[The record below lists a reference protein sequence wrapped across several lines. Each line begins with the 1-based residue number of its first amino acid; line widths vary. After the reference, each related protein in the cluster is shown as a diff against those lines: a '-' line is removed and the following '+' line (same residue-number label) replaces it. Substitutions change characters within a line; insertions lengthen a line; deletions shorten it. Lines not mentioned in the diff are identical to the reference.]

1 MSLCQELIS
10 VDYIDDLGQKIIQ
23 RKDMFRF
30 NSDSISLGRFLNVK
44 KSDRVLDIGT
54 NNGVLL
60 MFAKNKGASQLVG
73 IDILDEALELATLN
87 CPDAVFINCS
97 INEYSDNK
105 KFDVIVS
112 NPPYYENSLKN
123 KSYFLEVA
131 RQQTYCPMDD
141 WIKGVNRNLM
151 PNGRFYA
158 LFPTRYLQQLMVCL
172 YQNNLAVSKFKLL
185 FDNRS
190 KKAKIFMFEAKRLP
204 FKHVLFEV

>member
-1 MSLCQELIS
+1 MSLFQEMINIDY
-10 VDYIDDLGQKIIQ
+10 VDNLGQKIIQ
-23 RKDMFRF
+23 RKDMFKF
-30 NSDSISLGRFLNVK
+30 NSDSISLGMFLKVK

-54 NNGVLL
+54 NNGILL

-73 IDILDEALELATLN
+73 IDILSEALELAKLN
-87 CPDAVFINCS
+87 CPDAEFINCS
-97 INEYSDNK
+97 IQEYNDIK
-105 KFDVIVS
+105 KFDVIIS

-131 RQQTYCPMDD
+131 RQQTYCPMDE
-141 WIKGVNRNLM
+141 WIRGVNRNLM
-151 PNGRFYA
+151 PNGRFYG

-172 YQNNLAVSKFKLL
+172 YQNNLAVSRFKLL

-204 FKHVLFEV
+204 FKHVQFEV